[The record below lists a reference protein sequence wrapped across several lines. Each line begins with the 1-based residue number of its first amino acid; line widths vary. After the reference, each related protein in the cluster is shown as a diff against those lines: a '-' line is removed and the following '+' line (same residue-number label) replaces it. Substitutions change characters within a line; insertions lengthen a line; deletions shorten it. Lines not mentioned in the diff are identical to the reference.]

1 MDNGDH
7 IKKKVLSSLAWSFL
21 ERCGA
26 QGVGLLVNI
35 ILARLL
41 LPEDHGTLAIMMI
54 FVNLANQLV
63 QNGFSTSLIQ
73 NRDVTDE
80 DYSSVLYISLILSTL
95 LYGVIYFCAPII
107 AVYYKALSL
116 TEPFRVLALLLFPS
130 ALQSV
135 QTARLRREMD
145 FKQLFHLTVLSS
157 MVGGA
162 AGVAMAFGGLGV
174 WALVVQQ
181 LCASVC
187 TCIVLWLKL
196 RWKPQTVM
204 NWRRVG
210 ILFSY
215 GWKLLAASILN
226 TLYND
231 LAGLIIGKKYTT
243 TTLAYYDKGQMIP
256 QKLMTNVSDSMR
268 SVMLSALAKEQ
279 NDRMRCKAMLR
290 RSLQVSSFIIFP
302 MMAGLAAVA
311 RPVVEI
317 LLTEKWLP
325 CVPFMQLTCI
335 IYAANTIASANLQAM
350 NALGRSDMFLK
361 LEIIKKIV
369 GLSVLA
375 VTVFYF
381 HSAIAIMWGTVATI
395 PFGLFVN
402 AFPNKKIVGYSFTEQ
417 MRDIFPPLLLS
428 VLMFCVV
435 SVIGRAG
442 LSIWGTL
449 VIQILTGVVFYAG
462 VSALLKLESF
472 SYTLG
477 IIKPYISG
485 LLLKLSK

>member
-1 MDNGDH
+1 MDNSDH
-7 IKKKVLSSLAWSFL
+7 IKKKVLSSLIWSFL

-26 QGVGLLVNI
+26 QGVGLVINI

-73 NRDVTDE
+73 NRDVNDE

-95 LYGVIYFCAPII
+95 LYGVIYFCAPFI
-107 AVYYKALSL
+107 AAYYKALSL

-157 MVGGA
+157 MAGGA
-162 AGVAMAFGGLGV
+162 VGVVMAFGGLGV
-174 WALVVQQ
+174 WALVAQQ
-181 LCASVC
+181 LCGSVC

-204 NWRRVG
+204 NWRRVR

-231 LAGLIIGKKYTT
+231 LTGLIIGKKYTT

-268 SVMLSALAKEQ
+268 NVMLSALAREQ
-279 NDRMRCKAMLR
+279 EDLARCKAMLR
-290 RSLQVSSFIIFP
+290 RSIQVSSFVIFP

-335 IYAANTIASANLQAM
+335 ICAANTIFSANLQAM

-361 LEIIKKIV
+361 LEIIKKVV

-375 VTVFYF
+375 VTVFCF
-381 HSAIAIMWGTVATI
+381 HSAIAIMWGTVAMI

-402 AFPNKKIVGYSFTEQ
+402 ALPNKRIVGYSFTEQ
-417 MRDIFPPLLLS
+417 MKDIFPPLLLS
-428 VLMFCVV
+428 VLMFCIV
-435 SVIGRAG
+435 SAIGRIR
-442 LSIWGTL
+442 LSVWGIL
-449 VIQILTGVVFYAG
+449 ALQIPTGVAVYLCG
-462 VSALLKLESF
+462 ALLTRTESLF
-472 SYTLG
+472 Y
-477 IIKPYISG
+477 IINMTKPFFV
-485 LLLKLSK
+485 SKSKMPRR

>member
-1 MDNGDH
+1 MNNNDH
-7 IKKKVLSSLAWSFL
+7 TKNKVLSSLIWSFL

-54 FVNLANQLV
+54 FVNLANQFV

-80 DYSSVLYISLILSTL
+80 DYSSVLYISLILSAL
-95 LYGVIYFCAPII
+95 LYGVIYFCAPFI
-107 AVYYKALSL
+107 ADYYRAPSL

-145 FKQLFHLTVLSS
+145 FKQLFYLTVQSS
-157 MVGGA
+157 VAGGIVGIL
-162 AGVAMAFGGLGV
+162 MAFGGLGI
-174 WALVVQQ
+174 WALVAQQ
-181 LCASVC
+181 LCGA
-187 TCIVLWLKL
+187 TCICVVLWLKL
-196 RWKPQTVM
+196 RWKPQAAM
-204 NWRRVG
+204 NWTRVR

-231 LAGLIIGKKYTT
+231 LTGLIIGKKYTAI
-243 TTLAYYDKGQMIP
+243 TLAYYDKGQMLP

-268 SVMLSALAKEQ
+268 SVMLSALAREQ
-279 NDRMRCKAMLR
+279 NDRTRCKDMLR
-290 RSLQVSSFIIFP
+290 RSIQVSSFIIFP

-311 RPVVEI
+311 KPVVEI
-317 LLTEKWLP
+317 LLTEKWMP

-335 IYAANTIASANLQAM
+335 IYAANTIFNANLQAM

-369 GLSVLA
+369 GLSILV
-375 VTVFYF
+375 VTVFHF
-381 HSAIAIMWGTVATI
+381 HFAIAIVWGNVFLI
-395 PFGLFVN
+395 PFYLVVN
-402 AFPNKKIVGYSFTEQ
+402 AVPNKKIVGYSFKEQ
-417 MRDIFPPLLLS
+417 IADILPPIFLS
-428 VLMFCVV
+428 GLMFCIV
-435 SVIGRAG
+435 STIGEVG
-442 LSIWGTL
+442 FSVWGTL
-449 VIQILTGVVFYAG
+449 TLQIPTGIAVYVCGASLTRMKTFFYIINMTK
-462 VSALLKLESF
+462 SFLYKYKQLKQ
-472 SYTLG
+472 
-477 IIKPYISG
+477 
-485 LLLKLSK
+485 